1 MEIIPISLYLH
12 DNFDSCIITGKQFY
26 KRSLKRFVYK
36 THLRYQFSVCFLY
49 AVHCPIK
56 FSSWYHSN
64 AGNQYN
70 TLQDDLN
77 IAANF
82 AVLEK

>member
-36 THLRYQFSVCFLY
+36 HTYGIDSMFVFYMLCIAQSNSAAGIIATLATSTILY
-49 AVHCPIK
+49 KMI
-56 FSSWYHSN
+56 
-64 AGNQYN
+64 
-70 TLQDDLN
+70 
-77 IAANF
+77 
-82 AVLEK
+82 